1 MEIKQKIIYKMKRKA
16 VCVLLLAA
24 ILINVCNISFASSN
38 NENITVIERWCGVIP
53 FSYHNE
59 ERFIYTSATK
69 DEYLPVYVNKKNVT
83 GGVEF
88 TPTKIEKCNDST
100 IINILKNGFG
110 GKTLEQLHCSEVQA
124 FLATQEAIYIK
135 KEGRNVSD
143 YETFDDDGRNIIQL
157 AQQIV
162 DDANKENNTQ
172 NNTNDIN
179 EKIELSSKDEY
190 WRECEDDS
198 NFKYKEYTVLSTTQD
213 EGKIEIQKGE
223 NVRIIDSNTKM
234 TKQTFMNND
243 TFYLIVPKNVEQ
255 EIKVK
260 FSCEKEQF
268 SVYTFKESET
278 SEDIYFLPKFETKE
292 IFESIS
298 GNIIGD
304 SKVKIMNKDIKTNEP
319 IAGNTFSIL
328 KEDNTPIKEN
338 LVTDEKGII
347 NITLDNGKYYLKQTG
362 TVGKYSI
369 NKSLIEISIANHE
382 PVTINIKS
390 SEGTQEESTNVEKE
404 INVNEENKKVI
415 ENNIKEV
422 SNITTTNINKEII
435 NETNETNLNNVNNF
449 INTINRKNVLNL
461 EKENTYR
468 NYIEET
474 TLQNKILEG
483 ENKTLNM
490 TRQDYIN
497 YIDMIMLNSAKV
509 PILPVASK

>member
-1 MEIKQKIIYKMKRKA
+1 MKIEYKMKRKV
-16 VCVLLLAA
+16 VCVLLLIA
-24 ILINVCNISFASSN
+24 ILINVCNMSFASA
-38 NENITVIERWCGVIP
+38 NENITVIDRWRGVIP
-53 FSYHNE
+53 FTYHDE
-59 ERFIYTSATK
+59 EMMACIRATK
-69 DEYLPVYVNKKNVT
+69 EDNTPVYVKKKNMT
-83 GGVEF
+83 GGINF
-88 TPTKIEKCNDST
+88 TPSKIEKCNDIT
-100 IINILKNGFG
+100 IINILKNGYG
-110 GKTLEQLHCSEVQA
+110 GKTTEQLNCSEVDA

-135 KEGRNVSD
+135 LEGRNSAE
-143 YETFDDDGRNIIQL
+143 YKTTDDEGRHIIEV

-162 DDANKENNTQ
+162 DNANKENNTL
-172 NNTNDIN
+172 NNTNN
-179 EKIELSSKDEY
+179 EEITIELTTKDQY
-190 WRECEDDS
+190 WKDYENDN
-198 NFKYKEYTVLSTTQD
+198 NFKYKEYTVLSNSQD
-213 EGKIEIQKGE
+213 EGQIEIQKGE
-223 NVRIIDSNTKM
+223 NVRIIDSNTKEA
-234 TKQTFMNND
+234 KQTFMAND
-243 TFYLIVPKNVEQ
+243 TFYLVVPKNVEQ

-260 FSCEKEQF
+260 FYYEKEQF
-268 SVYTFKESET
+268 SVYSFKESET
-278 SEDIYFLPKFETKE
+278 LEDTYFLPKLETIE
-292 IFESIS
+292 ISESIS
-298 GNIIGD
+298 GNTIGD
-304 SKVKIMNKDIKTNEP
+304 SKVQIINKDIKTNEP
-319 IAGNTFSIL
+319 IIGNTFSIL

-338 LVTDEKGII
+338 LVTDEKGIVDT
-347 NITLDNGKYYLKQTG
+347 TLDNGKYYLKQTG

-369 NKSLIEISIANHE
+369 NKSLIEISIVNHE

-404 INVNEENKKVI
+404 INVNEENKNVI

-474 TLQNKILEG
+474 TLQNKTIEG